1 MTDARLQFRPELPL
15 CWEDPHT
22 IRLGFDR
29 AIARLERPSAG
40 AQRLLSALRVG
51 IRPADLSTTA
61 FAPSRRAPSR
71 SEEVISRP
79 VTTPSN
85 EILSSRKETMSP
97 LGRHRKAGCGFLT
110 AASVQFD
117 LEVELLPLIKRR
129 KLGSF
134 YRGSVH
140 EDVLASVIGC
150 DKAVTLD

>member
-1 MTDARLQFRPELPL
+1 ISTRTSSPRTLVLSGRL
-15 CWEDPHT
+15 
-22 IRLGFDR
+22 RLGRTVMTWPFSN
-29 AIARLERPSAG
+29 L
-40 AQRLLSALRVG
+40 
-51 IRPADLSTTA
+51 T
-61 FAPSRRAPSR
+61 RRAPR
-71 SEEVISRP
+71 GSRP

-129 KLGSF
+129 KLGRF

-140 EDVLASVIGC
+140 EDILASVVGR
-150 DKAVTLD
+150 DKAVTLDRIIPFYCAGSHFQTSIYRWRQR